1 MAVARVAKLGRKAAC
16 QRKDHLDKLSRDLV
30 NDNQVIGIEDLSVAA
45 LSRCLRLST
54 SVYNAGWAMF
64 RD

>member
-1 MAVARVAKLGRKAAC
+1 MAKLGRKAAC

-54 SVYNAGWAMF
+54 SVYNA
-64 RD
+64 